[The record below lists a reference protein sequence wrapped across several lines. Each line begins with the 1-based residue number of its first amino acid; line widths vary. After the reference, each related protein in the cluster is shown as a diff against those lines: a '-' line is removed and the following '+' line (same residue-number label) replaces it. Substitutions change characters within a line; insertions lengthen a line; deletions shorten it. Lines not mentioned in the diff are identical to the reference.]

1 MKQTRRAF
9 TLIELLVV
17 IAIIAVLIALL
28 LPAVQQAREAA
39 RRSQCKNSLK
49 QIGLAIHNYHETF
62 NTIPPGWIDAAGSA
76 GGNGNS
82 LFGWTA
88 FLLPQ
93 IDQSALYN
101 KLNFLQAW
109 SLDQTNPVNTLPVF
123 RCPSD
128 TGSITTS
135 AGGSVNVGRSNYP
148 GVAGITL
155 TSYTTVSNFPSGIGI
170 TATPV
175 TVANYNGTFGVN
187 SKHNFRDFS
196 DGLSN
201 CILVGERRSSGG
213 PTANPNNPGL
223 DTVWVGITSADN
235 VAPTATA
242 PAQAAIIGDTVEPL
256 NSVNASNVATGFSSL
271 HTGGAQFLLGDGS
284 VRFISNNVA
293 ALTYQQLSTIG
304 DGLPLPSDF

>member
-62 NTIPPGWIDAAGSA
+62 NTIPPGWIDSSGTAGTSA
-76 GGNGNS
+76 LS
-82 LFGWTA
+82 LFGWTS

-93 IDQSALYN
+93 IDQSPLYN
-101 KLNFLQAW
+101 KLNFNQAW
-109 SLDQTNPVNTLPVF
+109 SNDATNPVTVLPVF

-128 TGSITTS
+128 TGSVSTTIGAITI
-135 AGGSVNVGRSNYP
+135 ALGRSNYP
-148 GVAGITL
+148 GVAGYAN
-155 TSYTTVSNFPSGIGI
+155 TSYTTVSNFPFGNGLVSG
-170 TATPV
+170 TVV
-175 TVANYNGTFGVN
+175 TVANYNGSFGAN

-201 CILVGERRSSGG
+201 ALVVGERRSSGG
-213 PTANPNNPGL
+213 PTANPNNPGM
-223 DTVWVGITSADN
+223 DTVWIGLPA
-235 VAPTATA
+235 TATTA
-242 PAQAAIIGDTVEPL
+242 MTATQPVQAAVIGDSNGPP
-256 NSVNASNVATGFSSL
+256 NAVNVTTNLATGFSSL

-284 VRFISNNVA
+284 VRFISNNVNS
-293 ALTYQQLSTIG
+293 LLCGTV
-304 DGLPLPSDF
+304 DHR

>member
-1 MKQTRRAF
+1 
-9 TLIELLVV
+9 LVV

-62 NTIPPGWIDAAGSA
+62 NTIPPGWIDGNGTA
-76 GGNGNS
+76 GGGTNS
-82 LFGWTA
+82 LFGWTS

-93 IDQSALYN
+93 IDQAPLYN
-101 KLNFLQAW
+101 KLNFNVAW
-109 SLDQTNPVNTLPVF
+109 SVDGTNPQTVLPVF

-128 TGSITTS
+128 TGSITTT
-135 AGGSVNVGRSNYP
+135 AGNSNLTSGVGRSNYP

-155 TSYTTVSNFPSGIGI
+155 TSFTSATSFLNVGVGI

-175 TVANYNGTFGVN
+175 TVANYNGSFGIN

-201 CILVGERRSSGG
+201 AIVVGERRSSGG

-223 DTVWVGITSADN
+223 DTVWVGLTTVDN
-235 VAPTATA
+235 VLPAAA
-242 PAQAAIIGDTVEPL
+242 VPAQAAIIGDTLTAPNTATINGTYATPGVG
-256 NSVNASNVATGFSSL
+256 TGFSSL

-284 VRFISNNVA
+284 VRFISANVNF
-293 ALTYQQLSTIG
+293 LTYCELSTIG